1 MGINIQSRLGSANRY
16 CRLCSLG
23 KNRKDLKMQSAVFG
37 QSSCSFS
44 DVLLVVVSAYPG
56 YYEVMKNESL
66 AAIPSSE
73 QTYRDTHK
81 ARYNAGTYLRLV
93 FHSIIDRDPKWP
105 SQLKPFEQF
114 VFFTNALKCP
124 TSVNKE
130 SIPFKNSD
138 IFTCAQNWLVPELEA
153 VPEEVPILLA
163 ASQALTALLP
173 KVEGGIYANRY
184 RELYWRRHPLR
195 VTFNP
200 IEAERSHLR
209 YPSTFSVTKDGVKI
223 PDKLELAKAFPG
235 TLPWHFANDIKQMKE
250 LVWNYAR
257 STGRA

>member
-1 MGINIQSRLGSANRY
+1 
-16 CRLCSLG
+16 
-23 KNRKDLKMQSAVFG
+23 MQSAVFG
-37 QSSCSFS
+37 QSKCSFS
-44 DVLLVVVSAYPG
+44 NVLLVIVSAYPG
-56 YYEVMKNESL
+56 YYEVIKNESL
-66 AAIPSSE
+66 AGVPPE
-73 QTYRDTHK
+73 EKNHRDIFK

-93 FHSIIDRDPKWP
+93 LHSIIDRDPDWP

-138 IFTCAQNWLVPELEA
+138 IFTCSQNWLIPELES
-153 VPEEVPILLA
+153 VPEEVPILVA

-173 KVEGGIYANRY
+173 NIEGGIYANRC

-200 IEAERSHLR
+200 IEAERNHLR
-209 YPSTFSVTKDGVKI
+209 YPSSFNCTKDDVKI
-223 PDKLELAKAFPG
+223 PDRLELAKAFPG
-235 TLPWHFANDIKQMKE
+235 TLPWHFANDIKQVKE
-250 LVWNYAR
+250 LIWNYAKN
-257 STGRA
+257 TGRV